1 MSSVH
6 ILAIAGTFMGG
17 VAALAR
23 ELGHTVSGS
32 DQAIYPPMST
42 QLEQLGIA
50 LDQGYRA
57 DSVPAGTDDVVIGNA
72 LSRGN
77 AAVEAVLDAGQR
89 YISGAQWL
97 SEQVLP
103 GRDTLAVAGT
113 HGKTTTTTI
122 LTWLLESAGRSPG
135 FLIGGVAEDF
145 GVSARLGQGREFVVE
160 ADEYDTAFF
169 DKRSKFVHYRPLVAI
184 LNNLEY
190 DHADI
195 FPDVAAIQRQFH
207 HLVRT
212 VPARGRLI
220 VNGED
225 PHLAEV
231 LAMGCWTPVER
242 FGFDPSLEWHAELLA
257 ADGSAF
263 RVHHRGQAMGDV
275 HWSLLGRH
283 NVLNGLAALAAAHAV
298 GVAPADVIPALAR
311 FRSVKRRMEVIGRH
325 DGITI
330 YDDFAHH
337 PTAIATTLEGLR
349 AKVGDARIV
358 VAMEPRSN
366 SMRLGAHA
374 QALAP
379 SLALADEVVFLHRP
393 ELAWDGSRG
402 DRRSARRSARG
413 ARYRR
418 AAGAVA
424 GQRAQR
430 RPRGVHVQWG
440 LRRRTAPLPRRAAG
454 PMSSDTSLPLF
465 PLHTTLVPGAAVGLR
480 VFERRYLDLV
490 RDSGRSGEGFGVC
503 LILDGQEVGAPATPA
518 AYGVQVRIEDFD
530 VGADGVLQL
539 RLRGTRRFHVERTR
553 VRDNGLV
560 VADVRWCDEDPD
572 DELRPQHALLATVLG
587 HIIEQAGEAYAPA
600 NPALLDQASWV
611 GWRLAELLPLSEQQR
626 LQLLQMDDPHQRLQ
640 QLLGWMP

>member
-1 MSSVH
+1 MLCVSPSEWALGDNRVMSTIH
-6 ILAIAGTFMGG
+6 ILGIAGTFMGG

-23 ELGHTVSGS
+23 ELGHTVRGS

-50 LDQGYRA
+50 LDPGYRA
-57 DSVPAGTDDVVIGNA
+57 DSVARDCDEVVVGNA

-77 AAVEAVLDAGQR
+77 PAVEAVLDAGQR

-122 LTWLLESAGRSPG
+122 LTWLLQAAGREPG

-145 GVSARLGQGREFVVE
+145 GVSARVGQGREFVVE

-225 PHLAEV
+225 TYLAEV

-242 FGFDPSLEWHAELLA
+242 FGFDPGLEWHAELVY

-263 RVHHRGQAMGDV
+263 IVHHRGVALGEV
-275 HWSLLGRH
+275 RWSLLGRH

-298 GVAPADVIPALAR
+298 GVAPASVIPALAQ
-311 FRSVKRRMEVIGRH
+311 FRSVKRRMEVIGVA
-325 DGITI
+325 DDITV

-337 PTAIATTLEGLR
+337 PTAIRTTLEGLR
-349 AKVGDARIV
+349 AKIGQRRIV

-374 QALAP
+374 DALAP
-379 SLALADEVVFLHRP
+379 SLALADAVVFLHRP
-393 ELAWDGSRG
+393 ELAWDAASVIAAVRG
-402 DRRSARRSARG
+402 DAH
-413 ARYRR
+413 
-418 AAGAVA
+418 AV
-424 GQRAQR
+424 
-430 RPRGVHVQWG
+430 P
-440 LRRRTAPLPRRAAG
+440 
-454 PMSSDTSLPLF
+454 DT
-465 PLHTTLVPGAAVGLR
+465 
-480 VFERRYLDLV
+480 D
-490 RDSGRSGEGFGVC
+490 
-503 LILDGQEVGAPATPA
+503 
-518 AYGVQVRIEDFD
+518 
-530 VGADGVLQL
+530 
-539 RLRGTRRFHVERTR
+539 
-553 VRDNGLV
+553 
-560 VADVRWCDEDPD
+560 
-572 DELRPQHALLATVLG
+572 ALLARLGATVQPGDHVVFMSNGGFDGAPRRFLAQL
-587 HIIEQAGEAYAPA
+587 QA
-600 NPALLDQASWV
+600 
-611 GWRLAELLPLSEQQR
+611 R
-626 LQLLQMDDPHQRLQ
+626 
-640 QLLGWMP
+640 